1 MVDIAQAADVSPAV
15 MTAAQKA
22 ALQKTIE
29 TCSAC
34 HGINGRSVAPTFPN
48 LAAQSAPYIELQLHA
63 FKDQTRADP
72 DAQAYMW
79 GMASQLDDAS
89 ITRLAAYFSK
99 QSAAEGKS
107 GNATL
112 IAQGK
117 QIFVE
122 GVPGRQIPG
131 LRVLSWHPS
140 PRQWAISAPRGA
152 ACSLSAQTAAR
163 DSKRTA
169 YCAGDARCH
178 QGLDGGPDASRRCVS
193 GVCLMRVQTGKA
205 NDHDQKHYTARTRR
219 SRSRCRIDYSGTDV
233 CQLRGSRRVPV
244 VGSKRSHGEGARLHT
259 PIDEIR
265 RKM

>member
-1 MVDIAQAADVSPAV
+1 MRTFVKTAVICGAIAALSAGLLMVGMAHAADVNAVV
-15 MTAAQKA
+15 MTDAQKA

-34 HGINGRSVAPTFPN
+34 HGLNGRSVSPTFPI
-48 LAAQSAPYIELQLHA
+48 LAAQTTPYIELQLHA

-89 ITRLAAYFSK
+89 ISALATYFSK

-122 GVPGRQIPG
+122 GVPARQIPACATCHG
-131 LRVLSWHPS
+131 AQAQGNGPFPRLAGQHAPYLLKQLLVIQSVL
-140 PRQWAISAPRGA
+140 
-152 ACSLSAQTAAR
+152 
-163 DSKRTA
+163 RTA
-169 YCAGDARCH
+169 PVMH
-178 QGLDGGPDASRRCVS
+178 
-193 GVCLMRVQTGKA
+193 GVIKDLTR
-205 NDHDQKHYTARTRR
+205 DQMQA
-219 SRSRCRIDYSGTDV
+219 
-233 CQLRGSRRVPV
+233 V
-244 VGSKRSHGEGARLHT
+244 VAYLESV
-259 PIDEIR
+259 
-265 RKM
+265 